1 MFGSEAVKW
10 TVEHSHEEW
19 VLIMISSCKIPLP
32 LCIQTYMASV
42 TLIRIVSGFSHD
54 LQCKLVK
61 HTYIQAFPIDFC
73 TFTSSQRQKKLF
85 VKRIITPPIIIPK
98 EERLKCTFT
107 AISIMPLVTWHQQCI
122 IPSYFLSVF
131 PVRLKWEGEIQWK
144 SSSDGNGVFCYK
156 FMYLFT
162 HMWAKCFWE
171 LASKWSN
178 SLSQSWFSL

>member
-1 MFGSEAVKW
+1 MYSDLYGKRYSD
-10 TVEHSHEEW
+10 TNCLW
-19 VLIMISSCKIPLP
+19 VLSWLAMQTG
-32 LCIQTYMASV
+32 QTYLHTSIPHWLLYLHIKSEV
-42 TLIRIVSGFSHD
+42 EETL
-54 LQCKLVK
+54 C
-61 HTYIQAFPIDFC
+61 
-73 TFTSSQRQKKLF
+73 
-85 VKRIITPPIIIPK
+85 
-98 EERLKCTFT
+98 EENYYSTIYSKGRKTKCTFT

-178 SLSQSWFSL
+178 SLSQSWFSV